1 MSRRLAGA
9 VIAIALYAGA
19 AAAQIPGDSP
29 SSGIGSAVANSHSRP
44 ILGISRQNVP
54 RYSDEERQYET
65 AVRGIPD
72 GKPARDPWGNIR
84 RGPTAAAPAYDRH
97 RVD

>member
-1 MSRRLAGA
+1 MCRRLA
-9 VIAIALYAGA
+9 A
-19 AAAQIPGDSP
+19 AAAIITLCAGTASAQIPGDSP
-29 SSGIGSAVANSHSRP
+29 RSGVGAAVANSGSRP

-54 RYSDEERQYET
+54 RSSDEDRQYET

-72 GKPARDPWGNIR
+72 GKPVKDPWGNIR
-84 RGPTAAAPAYDRH
+84 RGPTVAPKYDRH